1 MPEFDE
7 EVLKIRKEIIAHIR
21 AYQKNLSEE
30 YLSELDNLTLLNHVH
45 PSDYTYY
52 GKMLFPGRFRT

>member
-1 MPEFDE
+1 MEKYDE
-7 EVLKIRKEIIAHIR
+7 DTLKIRKIIIAHIR

-30 YLSELDNLTLLNHVH
+30 YLSELDNSSLLNNVH